1 MICTYKDVLRVTF
14 PVFHLPNDNWS
25 YSDGLLLIDNQI
37 VDDQNMS
44 GDSLG
49 LRRVQTPHKNLL
61 PLRRSVLNLTGII
74 KQNTSTFI
82 DSKGIPFI
90 YEKTE
95 WFKLRYYKIKKVEK
109 KGIASLLWLHGVSK
123 SSVIPRPPHTDMKWA
138 GMLLYNEAPWLLY
151 QYAEE
156 KQKDSKRKV

>member
-1 MICTYKDVLRVTF
+1 MIYTYRDVLRVTF
-14 PVFHLPNDNWS
+14 PIFHLPSDNWS
-25 YSDGLLLIDNQI
+25 YSDGLLFIENQV
-37 VDDQNMS
+37 VDDKNMS

-49 LRRVQTPHKNLL
+49 IRRIQTPHKNLL
-61 PLRRSVLNLTGII
+61 PLRRSLLNLTGII

-82 DSKGIPFI
+82 DSKGTPFI

-95 WFKLRYYKIKKVEK
+95 WCKLKYYKIRKVEK

-138 GMLLYNEAPWLLY
+138 GMIHFNDDPWLLY
-151 QYAEE
+151 EYAEE
-156 KQKDSKRKV
+156 KLKDSKRKV